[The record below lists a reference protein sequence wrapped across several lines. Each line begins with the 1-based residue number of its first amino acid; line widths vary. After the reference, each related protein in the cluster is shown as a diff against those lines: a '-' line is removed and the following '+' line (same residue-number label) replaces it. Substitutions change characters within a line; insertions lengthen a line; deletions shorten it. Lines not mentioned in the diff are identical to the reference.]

1 MSQAILFDRESDGR
15 QVLIREGDLTT
26 EVSRY
31 LLEQGLQQVYSQA
44 RSLEREEGETDSA
57 LAARK
62 DRNAARR
69 LEEIRAGKLPQ
80 RGGGGRRIT
89 TTEEA
94 TRNVVEA
101 VCKAKGTPAQEARQA
116 SQGTLRKGW
125 PRMEQ
130 AAAVIIKSQDGKS
143 ALDQVPEDRRKTGAA
158 KLEQALAE
166 RIETERQRLEEQA
179 NEADTLE
186 L

>member
-1 MSQAILFDRESDGR
+1 MSQAILFDREIDG
-15 QVLIREGDLTT
+15 QKILIRENELSA

-44 RSLEREEGETDSA
+44 RSLEREEGETDAA

-94 TRNVVEA
+94 CRNVVEA
-101 VCKAKGTPAQEARQA
+101 VCKAKGVPAQEARQA
-116 SQGTLRKGW
+116 AQGTLRKEW

-130 AAAVIIKSQDGKS
+130 VAAAIVKAQDGKS
-143 ALDQVPEDRRKTGAA
+143 ALDQVPADRRLAGAS
-158 KLEQALAE
+158 KLQAALAE

-179 NEADTLE
+179 DAADTLE

>member
-1 MSQAILFDRESDGR
+1 MSNVILFDREIDGR
-15 QVLIREGDLTT
+15 EIRVREDDLTN

-69 LEEIRAGKLPQ
+69 LEEIKAGKLPQ

-94 TRNVVEA
+94 TRNVIEA

-116 SQGTLRKGW
+116 AQGTLRRDW

-130 AAAVIIKSQDGKS
+130 AAAAIIKSQDGKS
-143 ALDQVPEDRRKTGAA
+143 ALDQVPTDRRKAGAA

-179 NEADTLE
+179 DEADALD

>member
-1 MSQAILFDRESDGR
+1 MSQVILFDREIDGR
-15 QVLIREGDLTT
+15 QILVREDDLTA
-26 EVSRY
+26 EVARY

-44 RSLEREEGETDSA
+44 RSLERDEGEDDSS

-69 LEEIRAGKLPQ
+69 LEEIKAGKLPQ

-94 TRNVVEA
+94 TRNVLEA

-116 SQGTLRKGW
+116 AQGTLRKEW

-130 AAAVIIKSQDGKS
+130 VAAAIVKGQDGKS
-143 ALDQVPEDRRKTGAA
+143 ALDQVPSDRRMAGAA
-158 KLEQALAE
+158 KLQAALAE

-179 NEADTLE
+179 DEADTLE